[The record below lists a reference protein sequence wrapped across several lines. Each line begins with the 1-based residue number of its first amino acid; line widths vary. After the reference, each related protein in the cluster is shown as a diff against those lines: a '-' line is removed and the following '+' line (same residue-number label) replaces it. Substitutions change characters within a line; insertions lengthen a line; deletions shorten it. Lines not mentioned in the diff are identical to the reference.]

1 MTEFRGQT
9 DQVEKIELPSAIQQ
23 VVWTKRIAALGAVV
37 GVDVFTEFVGNG
49 SSIEIELSDNS
60 GKTFGKFK
68 DKISGNH
75 FWAKVKV
82 PDEAKDALFA
92 KVKLSKHGLDAKS
105 NPLLLLTPIE
115 ISNLKWDKKEARRG
129 DALKMTADIKGVTD
143 GTETEIQIWEHDS
156 DQAHDLITQF
166 PILVKD
172 SKVEAEWE
180 FEYYEDTDDVPTEEE
195 SEKGYNPP
203 EYFFRVKVGGVY
215 ADSEKLEFK
224 DWIEFELIGMTGNP
238 LKNVKYELKMAD
250 GSTKSGQTDDN
261 GKIMV
266 KDVSPGRYTIEFPE
280 IAPD

>member
-23 VVWTKRIAALGAVV
+23 VVWTKRIAAPGAVV

-105 NPLLLLTPIE
+105 NPLLLLPPIE
-115 ISNLKWDKKEARRG
+115 ISNLK
-129 DALKMTADIKGVTD
+129 
-143 GTETEIQIWEHDS
+143 
-156 DQAHDLITQF
+156 
-166 PILVKD
+166 
-172 SKVEAEWE
+172 
-180 FEYYEDTDDVPTEEE
+180 
-195 SEKGYNPP
+195 
-203 EYFFRVKVGGVY
+203 
-215 ADSEKLEFK
+215 
-224 DWIEFELIGMTGNP
+224 
-238 LKNVKYELKMAD
+238 
-250 GSTKSGQTDDN
+250 
-261 GKIMV
+261 
-266 KDVSPGRYTIEFPE
+266 
-280 IAPD
+280 